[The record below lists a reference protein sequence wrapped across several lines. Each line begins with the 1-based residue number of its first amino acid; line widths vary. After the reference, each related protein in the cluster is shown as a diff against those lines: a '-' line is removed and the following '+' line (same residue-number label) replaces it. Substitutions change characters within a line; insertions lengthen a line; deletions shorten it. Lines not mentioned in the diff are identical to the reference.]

1 MSLVTNAFTSY
12 SGDSGSKRNRETF
25 SDLISMIT
33 PEETPFYSLI
43 RKESVDGT
51 HPEWST
57 DTLATPVTT
66 NKNFEGDTYAFTAI
80 TPTVRVGNY
89 CQISMKQ
96 FAITETQEVVSKAG
110 PKSEVGRERA
120 KKGIDLRCDIEAAM
134 LSNNAS
140 IAGAQVT
147 ARQSGGLR
155 AWIATNDSIAGGGSS
170 GGFNSSTGVVD
181 AATNGSNQR
190 TFTKTL
196 LDDNIELVYKAGG
209 NPTVLMLSP
218 YLKRVFSTF
227 MSDSNVAAF
236 RTPLT
241 GKSQGTI
248 VGAADCYLSDFGLID
263 VVPNRQM
270 ARVGA
275 TLNRNAFLLT
285 PDKLAKGFLRDIQED
300 KEVAKTGDAL
310 PRVIKAEW
318 TLIVKNEAAHGCIAD
333 LFGTT
338 SST

>member
-1 MSLVTNAFTSY
+1 MTLVANAWTSF
-12 SGDSGSKRNRETF
+12 DSARNRETF
-25 SDLISMIT
+25 ADLISMIT

-43 RKESVDGT
+43 RKEKIEGT

-66 NKNFEGDTYAFTAI
+66 NAQLEGDTYSFVAVSATS
-80 TPTVRVGNY
+80 RVGNY
-89 CQISMKQ
+89 AQISDKR
-96 FAITETQEVVSKAG
+96 FAISETQEVVSKAG
-110 PKSEVGRERA
+110 PKSELGRERA
-120 KKGIDLRCDIEAAM
+120 KKGVELKTDIEATM

-140 IAGAQVT
+140 VAGNTTT
-147 ARQSGGLR
+147 ARKSAGLR
-155 AWIATNDSIAGGGSS
+155 AWIATNDSMGATGSS
-170 GGFNSSTGVVD
+170 GGFNSGTGVVD
-181 AATNGSNQR
+181 AATNGTQR

-196 LDDNIELVYKAGG
+196 LDDVIELTYKAGG
-209 NPTVLMLSP
+209 NPTILMLSP
-218 YLKRVFSTF
+218 YAKRVFSTF

-248 VGAADCYLSDFGLID
+248 VGAADAYLSDFGLID

-275 TLNRNAFLLT
+275 ASARNAFLIT
-285 PDKLAKGFLRDIQED
+285 PDKVAKGFLRDIQED

-310 PRVIKAEW
+310 PRVLKCEW
-318 TLIVKNEAAHGCIAD
+318 SLVMKNEAAHGVVAD
-333 LFGTT
+333 IFGMTA
-338 SST
+338 ST

>member
-1 MSLVTNAFTSY
+1 MTLVANAWTTF
-12 SGDSGSKRNRETF
+12 DSARNRETF

-33 PEETPFYSLI
+33 PEETPLFSLI
-43 RKESVDGT
+43 RKEKAEGT
-51 HPEWST
+51 HPEWSV

-66 NKNFEGDTYAFTAI
+66 NAQLEGDVYDFDAI
-80 TPTVRVGNY
+80 SATSRVGNY
-89 CQISMKQ
+89 CQISDKR
-96 FAITETQEVVSKAG
+96 FAISETQEVVSKAG
-110 PKSEVGRERA
+110 PKSELGRERA
-120 KKGIDLRCDIEAAM
+120 KKGVELKTDIEAAM
-134 LSNNAS
+134 LSKNAS
-140 IAGAQVT
+140 VAGATGT

-155 AWIATNDSIAGGGSS
+155 AWIATNDSMGAGGSS
-170 GGFNSSTGVVD
+170 GGFNSGTGVVD
-181 AATNGSNQR
+181 TATNGTQR

-196 LDDNIELVYKAGG
+196 LDDTIELTYKAGG

-218 YLKRVFSTF
+218 YAKRVFSTF

-248 VGAADCYLSDFGLID
+248 VGAADAYLSDFGLID

-275 TLNRNAFLLT
+275 DLARNAYLIT

-310 PRVIKAEW
+310 PRVLKCEW
-318 TLIVKNEAAHGCIAD
+318 ALIVKNEAAHGVIAD
-333 LFGTT
+333 LFGMTA
-338 SST
+338 ST

>member
-1 MSLVTNAFTSY
+1 MATVSNAFLTY
-12 SGDSGSKRNRETF
+12 DSKRNRETF

-33 PEETPFYSLI
+33 PDETPLYSLI

-57 DTLATPVTT
+57 DTLATPVIT
-66 NKNFEGDTYAFTAI
+66 NKNFEGDTYSYSAVTA
-80 TPTVRVGNY
+80 TSRVGNY
-89 CQISMKQ
+89 CQISTKQ
-96 FAITETQEVVSKAG
+96 YIISETQEAVIKAG
-110 PKSEVGRERA
+110 MKSDIGRQRA
-120 KKGIDLRCDIEAAM
+120 KKGVELRCDIEASM

-140 IAGAQVT
+140 LVGALGT

-155 AWIATNDSIAGGGSS
+155 AWIATNDSFGATGSS
-170 GGFNSSTGVVD
+170 GGFNSGTGIVD
-181 AATNGSNQR
+181 AATAGSLR

-218 YLKRVFSTF
+218 YAKRVFSTF

-248 VGAADCYLSDFGLID
+248 VGAADCYLSDFGTID

-270 ARVGA
+270 IRVSA
-275 TLNRNAFLLT
+275 TAASYAYLIT
-285 PDKLAKGFLRDIQED
+285 PDKLAKGFLRDVQED
-300 KEVAKTGDAL
+300 KDAAKVGDAL
-310 PRVIKAEW
+310 PRVLKAEW
-318 TLIVKNEAAHGCIAD
+318 TLVVKNEAAHGVIAD
-333 LFGTT
+333 IFG
-338 SST
+338 STAST

>member
-1 MSLVTNAFTSY
+1 MTLVSNAFTSY
-12 SGDSGSKRNRETF
+12 SSDSGSKRNRETF

-33 PEETPFYSLI
+33 PDETPFYSLI
-43 RKESVDGT
+43 RKERAEGT

-57 DTLATPVTT
+57 DTLATPVTS
-66 NKNFEGDTYAFTAI
+66 NKVVEGDTYSFAAVTA
-80 TPTVRVGNY
+80 TSRVGNY
-89 CQISMKQ
+89 CQISTKQ

-120 KKGIDLRCDIEAAM
+120 KKGVELKCDIEAAM
-134 LSNNAS
+134 LSNNPS

-147 ARQSGGLR
+147 ARQSAGFR
-155 AWIATNDSIAGGGSS
+155 AWLATNDSIASGGAS

-181 AATNGSNQR
+181 AATNGSSQR

-196 LDDNIELVYKAGG
+196 LDDTIELTYKSGG
-209 NPTVLMLSP
+209 NPTILMLSP
-218 YLKRVFSTF
+218 YAKRVFSTF

-248 VGAADCYLSDFGLID
+248 VGAADAYLSDFGLID

-270 ARVGA
+270 IRASI
-275 TLNRNAFLLT
+275 TRNAYLIT
-285 PDKLAKGFLRDIQED
+285 PDKVSKLFLRDIQED
-300 KEVAKTGDAL
+300 KDVAKTGDAL
-310 PRVIKAEW
+310 PRVLKAEW
-318 TLIVKNEAAHGCIAD
+318 ALCVKNEAAHGVIAD
-333 LFGTT
+333 IYGAT

>member
-1 MSLVTNAFTSY
+1 MAIVTNAFSSY

-25 SDLISMIT
+25 SDLISLIT
-33 PEETPFYSLI
+33 PDETPFYSLI
-43 RKESVDGT
+43 RKEKVEGT
-51 HPEWST
+51 HPEWSI

-66 NKNFEGDTYAFTAI
+66 NKNFEGDTYSFAAI
-80 TPTVRVGNY
+80 TPTSRVGNY
-89 CQISMKQ
+89 CQISTKQ

-120 KKGIDLRCDIEAAM
+120 KKGVELKCDIEAAM

-140 IAGAQVT
+140 IAGAQAT
-147 ARQSGGLR
+147 PRQSAGFR
-155 AWIATNDSIAGGGSS
+155 AWIATNDSMNSGGSS
-170 GGFNSSTGVVD
+170 GGFNSGTGVVD
-181 AATNGSNQR
+181 AATNGSTQR

-196 LDDNIELVYKAGG
+196 LDDTLELTYKAGG
-209 NPTVLMLSP
+209 NPTILMLSP
-218 YLKRVFSTF
+218 YAKRVFSTF

-248 VGAADCYLSDFGLID
+248 VGAADCYLSDFGMVD

-270 ARVGA
+270 VRASGIA
-275 TLNRNAFLLT
+275 RNAYLIT
-285 PDKLAKGFLRDIQED
+285 PDKVAKGFLRDIQED
-300 KEVAKTGDAL
+300 KDVAKTGDAL

-318 TLIVKNEAAHGCIAD
+318 SLLVKNEAAHGVIAD
-333 LFGTT
+333 IFGTT
-338 SST
+338 AST

>member
-1 MSLVTNAFTSY
+1 MTIVTNAFSSY
-12 SGDSGSKRNRETF
+12 PADSGSKRNRETF

-51 HPEWST
+51 HPEWSI
-57 DTLATPVTT
+57 DTLATPVIT
-66 NKNFEGDTYAFTAI
+66 NKEYEGGTYAFTAI
-80 TPTVRVGNY
+80 TPTSRVGNY
-89 CQISMKQ
+89 CQISNKQ

-110 PKSEVGRERA
+110 PKSDVGRERA
-120 KKGIDLRCDIEAAM
+120 KKGIELRTDLEVSM
-134 LSNNAS
+134 LSNNPS
-140 IAGAQVT
+140 IAGAQAT
-147 ARQSGGLR
+147 PRQSAGMR
-155 AWIATNDSIAGGGSS
+155 AWLATNDSLGATGTS
-170 GGFNSSTGVVD
+170 GGYNSGTGVVD
-181 AATNGSNQR
+181 ASGLGTQR

-196 LDDNIELVYKAGG
+196 LDDTIETTYKAGG

-248 VGAADCYLSDFGLID
+248 VGAADCYLSDFGMID

-275 TLNRNAFLLT
+275 TSARNAYLIT
-285 PDKLAKGFLRDIQED
+285 PDKVAKGFLRDIQED

-310 PRVIKAEW
+310 PRVLKCEW
-318 TLIVKNEAAHGCIAD
+318 TLIMKNEAAHGVIAD
-333 LFGTT
+333 LFGMT
-338 SST
+338 SAT